1 MVAQTRSINHLV
13 EDSKKLFGIFSF
25 FEFDE
30 LTRLF
35 VPGDDEGKVI
45 ILYECL
51 VESLCCEMMVALP
64 WKQIKSTNTN

>member
-1 MVAQTRSINHLV
+1 MVAQTRCINHLV

-35 VPGDDEGKVI
+35 VPGDDEGKVS

-51 VESLCCEMMVALP
+51 VESLCCEMMVAFT